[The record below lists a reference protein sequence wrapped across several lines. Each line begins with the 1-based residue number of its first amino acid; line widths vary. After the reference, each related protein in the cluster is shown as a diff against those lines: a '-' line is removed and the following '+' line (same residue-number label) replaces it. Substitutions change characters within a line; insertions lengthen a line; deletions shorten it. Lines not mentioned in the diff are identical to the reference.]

1 MYHTCVTILMGENM
15 KNEVVHARVQESVKK
30 DSEKILS
37 RVGISIS
44 QAIDL
49 FLRQV
54 ILKRGIP
61 FDLTEEENI
70 ECDQMEELSYIIN
83 SVDGKEPPTWAKCD
97 YKTLSTMKDIYVY
110 EGTNVLINKLNI
122 RDNSKLDEAEGIY
135 VSIALRKIIEN
146 PIKIRTLSDIRKIHF
161 LLFEKLYEWAGEDRK
176 MNMYKSEPV
185 LNGLSVTYSDCK
197 SIGFQD
203 S

>member
-1 MYHTCVTILMGENM
+1 MYHICVTILIGENM
-15 KNEVVHARVQESVKK
+15 KNEVVHARVQENVKK

-83 SVDGKEPPTWAKCD
+83 SVDGKEPPTWAK
-97 YKTLSTMKDIYVY
+97 
-110 EGTNVLINKLNI
+110 
-122 RDNSKLDEAEGIY
+122 
-135 VSIALRKIIEN
+135 KII
-146 PIKIRTLSDIRKIHF
+146 H
-161 LLFEKLYEWAGEDRK
+161 LYSRGEIDYDTAVYAITK
-176 MNMYKSEPV
+176 HY
-185 LNGLSVTYSDCK
+185 
-197 SIGFQD
+197 QQ
-203 S
+203 